1 MLFEYIDKSVQ
12 VGINPSLPMDPQQA
26 HGTAN
31 VVIDNGNV
39 VPVQFQVDYPNRLK
53 NPTTEQLA
61 DIFKQFEKLGLDA
74 VSLNIFA
81 TGRRLPGKVFRRDQ
95 VTKH

>member
-12 VGINPSLPMDPQQA
+12 IGINPMQPMDPLQA
-26 HGTAN
+26 HGAAQ
-31 VVIDNGNV
+31 VVAENGAV

-53 NPTTEQLA
+53 NPTSEQLA
-61 DIFKQFEKLGLDA
+61 DIFKQFEKLGLNA
-74 VSLNIFA
+74 VTLNIFA
-81 TGRRLPGKVFRRDQ
+81 VGRRRPGKVFRRDQ